1 MAEHL
6 GEVKCL
12 SEVSSEITYQIPTA
26 LSAKFKDFFQNFDV
40 SLDRL
45 GIRSYGIS
53 VTTLEEVFLR
63 VGHGDDSEED
73 KKLKASLKNKEEKKI
88 EDFNHDYSI
97 SEH

>member
-1 MAEHL
+1 
-6 GEVKCL
+6 
-12 SEVSSEITYQIPTA
+12 
-26 LSAKFKDFFQNFDV
+26 
-40 SLDRL
+40 
-45 GIRSYGIS
+45 